1 MGRGVLDPM
10 RGSFNKWQM
19 HRVLSGED
27 IGPCQL
33 PETRLWHPQT
43 LLPFLD
49 KHAEVYI
56 KPLHTWGGQNVG
68 VVKRRGSEL
77 QFTSSGQSRSYAS
90 GSDLILALLT
100 VYPPHGAIVQQ
111 AAPLCRYNGRVFDIR
126 VLMQR
131 NEEDKWVTAGML
143 ARVGGEGAVV
153 SNVRASR
160 GTVQEVNH
168 TLRRALPRAAATV
181 KQRQR
186 IKAALRSA
194 SERICNLLSPY
205 RWFSEVGLDFGIDQ
219 SGKLWLIEVN
229 TDDAVGGPSHALFA
243 ELPDPRLFLEIEERA
258 YRNQL
263 RRLSGR

>member
-1 MGRGVLDPM
+1 M

-68 VVKRRGSEL
+68 VVKLRGSEL
-77 QFTSSGQSRSYAS
+77 QFTSGGQSRSYAS

-100 VYPPHGAIVQQ
+100 VYPPLGAIVQQ